1 MLIYGKNT
9 VKEAIVA
16 KRIVHMI
23 YIDNKFTDKA
33 LLSLI
38 EKHNIKQTN
47 VSKHKLNE
55 LSNNGLHQGI
65 VADVQDY
72 QTYPLECLYGDTGK
86 KVLILDKI
94 EDPHNFGAILRTA
107 EAVSMDGIIIP
118 KKGQAGISPLVAKI
132 ASGALEYV
140 KIIEVTNL
148 YQTIVELK
156 KNNYWIIGS
165 TLDAKDNLKDID
177 KSLNLALI
185 VGNEGIGMSQILKMN
200 CDHLVKIPMTGKA
213 NSLNVSVAA
222 ALLMYQMKNL
232 I

>member
-9 VKEAIVA
+9 VKEAILS
-16 KRIVHMI
+16 KRIVHII
-23 YIDNKFTDKA
+23 YIDNKFTDKS

-38 EKHNIKQTN
+38 EKHNIKSKS

-55 LSNNGLHQGI
+55 LSNQGLHQGI
-65 VADVQDY
+65 VADVEDY
-72 QTYPLECLYGDTGK
+72 QTFPLDILYDGVGK

-107 EAVSMDGIIIP
+107 EAVSMDAVIIA

-148 YQTIVELK
+148 FQTILELK
-156 KNNYWIIGS
+156 KHHYWIIGS

-177 KSLNLALI
+177 KDLNLALI
-185 VGNEGIGMSQILKMN
+185 VGNEGIGMSHILKMN